1 MSTRSIF
8 PGITIPKISIP
19 KISIPRTTIPRSQ
32 FPGPQ
37 FQDHNSPDHNS
48 KNLNSQTTISQATS
62 SGYIQLY
69 PITSQLYPITSSI
82 SGYIQLYPVT
92 SSHIRLHPVI
102 SPLCLNYLAGHV
114 WIVCDDGVHM
124 SSLTHLYILR
134 SINGPHIQGK
144 ALSLR
149 LLDESRE
156 LQVI

>member
-8 PGITIPKISIP
+8 PEITIPKISIP
-19 KISIPRTTIPRSQ
+19 KISIPRTTIPRISILR
-32 FPGPQ
+32 PQ
-37 FQDHNSPDHNS
+37 SPRLHHPVTFS
-48 KNLNSQTTISQATS
+48 CIRLHPSCIRLHPA
-62 SGYIQLY
+62 
-69 PITSQLYPITSSI
+69 
-82 SGYIQLYPVT
+82 YPVT

>member
-19 KISIPRTTIPRSQ
+19 KISIPRTTIPRISILR
-32 FPGPQ
+32 PQ
-37 FQDHNSPDHNS
+37 SPRLHHPV
-48 KNLNSQTTISQATS
+48 TS
-62 SGYIQLY
+62 STSGYIQLY

-82 SGYIQLYPVT
+82 SGYIQSYPVT

>member
-32 FPGPQ
+32 FPGLQFPRSQFPGPQFPGPQ
-37 FQDHNSPDHNS
+37 FQESQFSDHNLPDHNF
-48 KNLNSQTTISQATS
+48 QD
-62 SGYIQLY
+62 YIIRLHSV
-69 PITSQLYPITSSI
+69 I
-82 SGYIQLYPVT
+82 

>member
-19 KISIPRTTIPRSQ
+19 KISIPRTTIPRISISQ
-32 FPGPQ
+32 TTIPRISILGPQSPGPQ
-37 FQDHNSPDHNS
+37 FPRLHHPVTFSHIQLHSV
-48 KNLNSQTTISQATS
+48 ISDYIPVVS
-62 SGYIQLY
+62 DYIQHIRLHSV
-69 PITSQLYPITSSI
+69 I
-82 SGYIQLYPVT
+82 

>member
-37 FQDHNSPDHNS
+37 FQESQFSDHNLP
-48 KNLNSQTTISQATS
+48 
-62 SGYIQLY
+62 GYIIRLH
-69 PITSQLYPITSSI
+69 PAHPVTFS
-82 SGYIQLYPVT
+82 YIRLHPSCIRLHPAYPVT

>member
-8 PGITIPKISIP
+8 PRITIPKISIP

-37 FQDHNSPDHNS
+37 FQESQFSDHNLPDHNF
-48 KNLNSQTTISQATS
+48 QD
-62 SGYIQLY
+62 YIIRLHSV
-69 PITSQLYPITSSI
+69 I
-82 SGYIQLYPVT
+82 